1 MRGYLWP
8 ALRKVYFSYQ
18 LPIPVPFVKTL
29 PLSILLGPGTL
40 AAMACCVIAAALL
53 YRNIQSVTR
62 FGRAALDGGDGH
74 ACWP

>member
-1 MRGYLWP
+1 
-8 ALRKVYFSYQ
+8 LRKVYFSYQ

-40 AAMACCVIAAALL
+40 AAMVCCAIAAALL

-62 FGRAALDGGDGH
+62 FSGLLGWG
-74 ACWP
+74 